1 MVAILSTT
9 LFKGHD
15 KLDERVDE
23 RVDEREEMFS
33 RKDFHMCFSWHEGRE
48 DIASGWMFWNEVS
61 PLCFVQGQF
70 MYK

>member
-15 KLDERVDE
+15 KL
-23 RVDEREEMFS
+23 DEREEMFS

-61 PLCFVQGQF
+61 PLCFMQGQF
-70 MYK
+70 MYE